1 MIRQTAARLDPDPL
15 RRRTLLA
22 LAALL
27 PACTAGPDYKR
38 PALSMPE
45 GWKVEAP
52 FRTGTPDDGAAKG
65 PWWQRFRDPTLDD
78 LQERAMRGSTSL
90 EIATARLAQ
99 TGALLESALSARYPQ
114 VAASLRDQR
123 LRISENRPLTN
134 YSQRQFTT
142 VQDDYLAV
150 LSVSY
155 EIDFAGR
162 VKRSIEG
169 ARATAA
175 QSAADFEN
183 ARLLLSADLST
194 AYFNL
199 RAVDVELDVLARAI
213 ALQQRSLALARSRH
227 ELGAASG
234 LDTAQQQALVDG
246 TLTQVDLLRRQ
257 RSQFEHAIATLT
269 GTPAPLF
276 SLPPQVHPLNPPAV
290 PIGVPSDL
298 LERRP
303 DVASAERAMAVANA
317 QVGIVEAAFYPSI
330 VLGGTYGAQ
339 SRDLSQLFSLPSVVW
354 SLGASVAQ
362 SIFDGGRL
370 RALSA
375 SAQAGYDIA
384 VGNYRRVVLTAMQ
397 EAEDGILGLA
407 ALERAHA
414 QSLKAVASANR
425 VLDIATAR
433 YEGGVATSLD
443 VIVAQQSQLNA
454 ERLAAQLLG
463 QRMLA
468 SVFLVKALGGDWQG
482 FEKAAATPA
491 PKSTP

>member
-1 MIRQTAARLDPDPL
+1 MNAAGRRPDRL

-27 PACTAGPDYKR
+27 PGCTAGPDYRR
-38 PALSMPE
+38 PALAMPE

-52 FRTGTPDDGAAKG
+52 FRAGTPDDGAEKG

-78 LQERAMRGSTSL
+78 LQGRAMRDSATL
-90 EIATARLAQ
+90 EIAAARLAQ
-99 TGALLESALSARYPQ
+99 TGALLETALSARYPQ
-114 VAASLRDQR
+114 VAAALRDQR
-123 LRISENRPLTN
+123 LRISAERPLTN
-134 YSQRQFTT
+134 YAQRQLTT
-142 VQDDYLAV
+142 VQNDYLAV

-155 EIDFAGR
+155 EVDFAGR
-162 VKRSIEG
+162 VRRSIEG

-183 ARLLLSADLST
+183 VRLLLSADLSA

-199 RAVDVELDVLARAI
+199 RAVDIELDVLARAI
-213 ALQQRSLALARSRH
+213 ALQQRSLSLARSRY

-234 LDTAQQQALVDG
+234 LDTAQQQALVDS

-276 SLPPQVHPLNPPAV
+276 SLPPQVHPLNPPVV

-303 DVASAERAMAVANA
+303 DVAAAERAMAVANA
-317 QVGIVEAAFYPSI
+317 QVGVIEAAFYPSI
-330 VLGGTYGAQ
+330 VLGSTYGAQ
-339 SRDLSQLFSLPSVVW
+339 SRDLSSLFTVPSMVW
-354 SLGASVAQ
+354 SIGASLAQ
-362 SIFDGGRL
+362 PIFDGGRL
-370 RALSA
+370 RGLSA

-384 VGNYRRVVLTAMQ
+384 VGNYRRIVLTAMQ

-414 QSLKAVASANR
+414 QALKAVVSANR
-425 VLDIATAR
+425 VFDIATAR

-443 VIVAQQSQLNA
+443 VIVAQQLQLNA

-482 FEKAAATPA
+482 FEKAAAKSA
-491 PKSTP
+491 PTSTP

>member
-1 MIRQTAARLDPDPL
+1 MKPAVRPPDPL

-27 PACTAGPDYKR
+27 PGCTAGPDYKR
-38 PALSMPE
+38 PTLAMPE

-52 FRTGTPDDGAAKG
+52 FRTGTPNDGALKG

-78 LQERAMRGSTSL
+78 LQEKAMRDSASL

-114 VAASLRDQR
+114 VAAALRDQR

-134 YSQRQFTT
+134 YAARQFST

-162 VKRSIEG
+162 VQRSIEG

-183 ARLLLSADLST
+183 ARLLVSADLST

-199 RAVDVELDVLARAI
+199 RAVDVELDVLTRAI
-213 ALQQRSLALARSRH
+213 ALQRRSLSLVRSRH
-227 ELGAASG
+227 ELGATSG
-234 LDTAQQQALVDG
+234 LDVAQQQALVDN

-276 SLPPQVHPLNPPAV
+276 SLPPQAHPLNPPLV

-303 DVASAERAMAVANA
+303 DVAAAERAMAVANA
-317 QVGIVEAAFYPSI
+317 QIGIVEAAFYPSI
-330 VLGGTYGAQ
+330 VLGGTYGVQ
-339 SRDLSQLFSLPSVVW
+339 SRELATLFSLPSVVW
-354 SLGASVAQ
+354 SLGVTAAQ
-362 SIFDGGRL
+362 SVFDGGRL

-375 SAQAGYDIA
+375 SARAGYDIT

-414 QSLKAVASANR
+414 QSLKAVDSANR

-433 YEGGVATSLD
+433 YEGGLATSLD
-443 VIVAQQSQLNA
+443 VIVAQQFQLNA

-482 FEKAAATPA
+482 LDKAPETGTP
-491 PKSTP
+491 

>member
-1 MIRQTAARLDPDPL
+1 MRTVRRRPDRL

-27 PACTAGPDYKR
+27 PGCTAGPDYRR
-38 PALSMPE
+38 PALAMPE

-52 FRTGTPDDGAAKG
+52 FRAGTPDDGAAKG
-65 PWWQRFRDPTLDD
+65 PWWQRFGDPTLDD
-78 LQERAMRGSTSL
+78 LQGRAMRDSATL
-90 EIATARLAQ
+90 EIAAARLAQ
-99 TGALLESALSARYPQ
+99 TGALLETALSARYPQ
-114 VAASLRDQR
+114 VAAALRDQR
-123 LRISENRPLTN
+123 LRISGNRPLTN
-134 YSQRQFTT
+134 YAQRQFTT

-155 EIDFAGR
+155 EVDFAGR
-162 VKRSIEG
+162 VQRSIEG
-169 ARATAA
+169 ARANAA

-199 RAVDVELDVLARAI
+199 RAVDIELDVLARSI
-213 ALQQRSLALARSRH
+213 ALQQRSLSLARSRH

-234 LDTAQQQALVDG
+234 LDIAQQQALVDS

-276 SLPPQVHPLNPPAV
+276 SLPPQAHPLNPPVV

-303 DVASAERAMAVANA
+303 DVAAAERAMAVANA

-330 VLGGTYGAQ
+330 VLGSTFGGQ
-339 SRDLSQLFSLPSVVW
+339 SRDLSSLFTVPSIVW
-354 SLGASVAQ
+354 SIGASLAQ
-362 SIFDGGRL
+362 PIFDGGRL
-370 RALSA
+370 RGLSA

-384 VGNYRRVVLTAMQ
+384 VGNYRRVLLTAMQ

-414 QSLKAVASANR
+414 QALKAVASANR
-425 VLDIATAR
+425 VFDIATAR
-433 YEGGVATSLD
+433 YEGGIATSLD
-443 VIVAQQSQLNA
+443 VIVAQQLQL
-454 ERLAAQLLG
+454 
-463 QRMLA
+463 ML
-468 SVFLVKALGGDWQG
+468 VRRIPQ
-482 FEKAAATPA
+482 
-491 PKSTP
+491 

>member
-1 MIRQTAARLDPDPL
+1 MKTVGGRPDRL

-27 PACTAGPDYKR
+27 PGCTAGPDYRR
-38 PALSMPE
+38 PVLTMPE

-52 FRTGTPDDGAAKG
+52 FRAGTPDDGATKG
-65 PWWQRFRDPTLDD
+65 PWWQRFGDPTLDD
-78 LQERAMRGSTSL
+78 LQGRAMRDSATL
-90 EIATARLAQ
+90 EIAAARLAQ
-99 TGALLESALSARYPQ
+99 TGALLETALSARYPQ
-114 VAASLRDQR
+114 VAAALRDQR
-123 LRISENRPLTN
+123 LRISGNRPLTN
-134 YSQRQFTT
+134 YAQRQFAT

-155 EIDFAGR
+155 EVDFAGR
-162 VKRSIEG
+162 VQRSIEG
-169 ARATAA
+169 
-175 QSAADFEN
+175 
-183 ARLLLSADLST
+183 
-194 AYFNL
+194 
-199 RAVDVELDVLARAI
+199 VLARSI
-213 ALQQRSLALARSRH
+213 ALQQRSLSLARSRH
-227 ELGAASG
+227 ALGAASG
-234 LDTAQQQALVDG
+234 LDIAQQQALVDS

-276 SLPPQVHPLNPPAV
+276 SLPPQSHPLNPPVV

-303 DVASAERAMAVANA
+303 DVAAAERAMAVANA

-330 VLGGTYGAQ
+330 VLGSTFGGQ
-339 SRDLSQLFSLPSVVW
+339 SRDLSSLFTVPSIVW
-354 SLGASVAQ
+354 SIGASLAQ
-362 SIFDGGRL
+362 PIFDGGRL
-370 RALSA
+370 RGLSA

-414 QSLKAVASANR
+414 QALKAVASANR
-425 VLDIATAR
+425 VFDIATAR

-443 VIVAQQSQLNA
+443 VIVAQQLQLNA

-482 FEKAAATPA
+482 FEKAASKSVPTVRRAARPPA
-491 PKSTP
+491 PPPDRPRHCPRS

>member
-1 MIRQTAARLDPDPL
+1 MKRTDRQPDP
-15 RRRTLLA
+15 RRRRLVAAPALMPALA

-27 PACTAGPDYKR
+27 PACTAGPDYTR
-38 PALSMPE
+38 PVLAMPE

-52 FRTGTPDDGAAKG
+52 FRTGRPDDGALRG
-65 PWWQRFRDPTLDD
+65 PWWQRFKDPTLDA
-78 LQERAMRGSTSL
+78 LQDKALAGSATL

-99 TGALLESALSARYPQ
+99 TGALLESALAARYPQ
-114 VAASLRDQR
+114 AAAALRDQR
-123 LRISENRPLTN
+123 LRVSQNRPLTN
-134 YSQRQFTT
+134 YAQRQFST

-162 VKRSIEG
+162 VQRSIEG

-183 ARLLLSADLST
+183 AKLLLAADLAT

-199 RAVDVELDVLARAI
+199 RAVDVELDVVRRAI
-213 ALQQRSLALARSRH
+213 GLQQRSLALAKSRH

-234 LDTAQQQALVDG
+234 LDMAQQQALLDG

-257 RSQFEHAIATLT
+257 RGQFEHAIATLT

-276 SLPPQVHPLNPPAV
+276 SLPPQTHPLVPPVV

-298 LERRP
+298 LQRRP
-303 DVASAERAMAVANA
+303 DVAAAERAMAVANA
-317 QVGIVEAAFYPSI
+317 QVGLVEAAFYPSI

-375 SAQAGYDIA
+375 SARSGYDIT

-397 EAEDGILGLA
+397 EAEDGIIGLA
-407 ALERAHA
+407 ALERAHGQA
-414 QSLKAVASANR
+414 LTAVASANR

-433 YEGGVATSLD
+433 YEGGIATSLD
-443 VIVAQQSQLNA
+443 VIVAQQSLLNA
-454 ERLAAQLLG
+454 ERLAAQILG

-482 FEKAAATPA
+482 MAETRKP
-491 PKSTP
+491 